1 MKILRIAVALI
12 GSLLITGL
20 LGSPASA
27 QAGDVV
33 LYHDGQTLTEL
44 RTNDCTSSRAQTL
57 SYKGPFPRATDIDV
71 YWGPDTSGC
80 KMRVRVKYV
89 RTINGPVITSPYYY
103 TTNPDS
109 DRISFT
115 NIYRC
120 STTVGL
126 RRKDG
131 TYFTKIQRGG
141 SADAA
146 GCP

>member
-1 MKILRIAVALI
+1 MLRIAVALV
-12 GSLLITGL
+12 GSLLIAGL
-20 LGSPASA
+20 FGSPASA

-33 LYHDGQTLTEL
+33 IHHDQTITEL

-57 SYKGPFPRATDIDV
+57 LYKGPFPRPTDISV
-71 YWGPDTSGC
+71 IWGPDTSGC

-89 RTINGPVITSPYYY
+89 RTIDGPVITSPYHY
-103 TTNPDS
+103 TIDPDGAL
-109 DRISFT
+109 ISFT
-115 NIYRC
+115 NVFRC
-120 STTVGL
+120 STEVGL